1 MQSTELHLQLYYIDK
16 QVLVICTGSSGE
28 AYSIIEELK
37 VEELIRKSISIH
49 KQIDK
54 FFPEDEVP
62 TIQHESASDGTT
74 SLKDIDIDQKGV
86 SQTASNKLYDTKKT
100 KQHLLKNLKEL
111 GKILFKYTFQDQIL
125 DLLNV
130 AIGQAISSRSDVVL
144 RLMIA
149 SDFLN
154 IIPWELFHNND
165 NYLCHAYDVVR
176 HPFIQQP
183 VRRPMASD
191 GNLRLLFVGANPL
204 NDIYVKG
211 QIEAVEAAVKNEYSE
226 LEKLI
231 ENSTYKNIASGIYD
245 GVDILHFLAHGKCE
259 YDGDSLKYHFLVFS
273 EDEDK
278 RYDKMPVE
286 MLESFCRVNPMR
298 LVILSAC
305 RSDQAVIYKNRG
317 SIKKQIEKLDKA
329 NYQSMAHALIR
340 TGVPCVIGMSH
351 PISKLGAEIL
361 TRRFYR
367 TVVERKES
375 IYKAVRQV
383 RLELFA
389 HMDSLP
395 PSDWLTPVLYS
406 RDSEMI

>member
-1 MQSTELHLQLYYIDK
+1 MQNSELHLQLYYIDK
-16 QVLVICTGSSGE
+16 QILVICTGSSGE
-28 AYSIIEELK
+28 AYSIIEEPN

-54 FFPEDEVP
+54 FFPEDEVSRVQRENVNNF
-62 TIQHESASDGTT
+62 TNS
-74 SLKDIDIDQKGV
+74 KDIGGDKNDVTQRIPHKI
-86 SQTASNKLYDTKKT
+86 YDTKKT
-100 KQHLLKNLKEL
+100 RLNLRKSLKEL
-111 GKILFKYTFQDQIL
+111 GKVLFKSTFQDQIL

-130 AIGQAISSRSDVVL
+130 AIGQAISSKSDVVL

-154 IIPWELFHNND
+154 LIPWELFYND
-165 NYLCHAYDVVR
+165 DTYLCHVYDIVR

-183 VRRPMASD
+183 VRRPIPND
-191 GNLRLLFVGANPL
+191 GSTRLLFVGANPL

-211 QIEAVEAAVKNEYSE
+211 QIDAVEAAVKSEELGLRKLTEDATYS
-226 LEKLI
+226 K
-231 ENSTYKNIASGIYD
+231 IASGIYD

-259 YDGDSLKYHFLVFS
+259 YDNDSFKYHFLVFS

-278 RYDKMPVE
+278 KYDKMPVE

-305 RSDQAVIYKNRG
+305 RSDQAIIYRNSS
-317 SIKKQIEKLDKA
+317 SIQKQIEKLEKIH
-329 NYQSMAHALIR
+329 YQSMAHALIR

-351 PISKLGAEIL
+351 PISKMGAEIL

-389 HMDSLP
+389 HTDSLP

-406 RDSEMI
+406 RDSESI

>member
-16 QVLVICTGSSGE
+16 QILVICTGSSGE
-28 AYSIIEELK
+28 AYSIIEESK
-37 VEELIRKSISIH
+37 VEELIKKSISIH
-49 KQIDK
+49 KQIDR
-54 FFPEDEVP
+54 FFPEDEIS
-62 TIQHESASDGTT
+62 TIKHENSSDDMINIRDVEIG
-74 SLKDIDIDQKGV
+74 KRGV
-86 SQTASNKLYDTKKT
+86 SQTASSKIYDTKKT
-100 KQHLLKNLKEL
+100 RSHLLNNLRDL
-111 GKILFKYTFQDQIL
+111 GKILFKSTFQDQIL

-130 AIGQAISSRSDVVL
+130 AIGQAITSRSDVVI

-154 IIPWELFHNND
+154 IIPWELFHNDD
-165 NYLCHAYDVVR
+165 NYLCHMYDVVR

-183 VRRPMASD
+183 VRRPMTID
-191 GNLRLLFVGANPL
+191 GSVRLLFVGSNPL

-211 QIEAVEAAVKNEYSE
+211 QIEAVEAAIKDEYLE
-226 LEKLI
+226 LEKI
-231 ENSTYKNIASGIYD
+231 VENSTYNNIASGIYD

-259 YDGDSLKYHFLVFS
+259 YDGNSLKYHFLVFS
-273 EDEDK
+273 EDENK

-305 RSDQAVIYKNRG
+305 RSDQAVIYKSLG
-317 SIKKQIEKLDKA
+317 STKKQIEKLDKT

-367 TVVERKES
+367 TVVDRKES

-389 HMDSLP
+389 HTDSLP

>member
-1 MQSTELHLQLYYIDK
+1 MQNSELHLQLYYIDK
-16 QVLVICTGSSGE
+16 QILVICTGSSGE
-28 AYSIIEELK
+28 AYSIIEEPK

-54 FFPEDEVP
+54 FFPDDDVSK
-62 TIQHESASDGTT
+62 IQSETVNNFTNS
-74 SLKDIDIDQKGV
+74 KDVD
-86 SQTASNKLYDTKKT
+86 TNKNDSVQRTPCKIYDTKKT
-100 KQHLLKNLKEL
+100 RLNLLRSLKEL
-111 GKILFKYTFQDQIL
+111 GKVLFKSTFQDQIL

-130 AIGQAISSRSDVVL
+130 AIGQAISSKSDVVL

-154 IIPWELFHNND
+154 LIPWELFYND
-165 NYLCHAYDVVR
+165 DAYLCHLYDIVR

-183 VRRPMASD
+183 VRRPMHND
-191 GNLRLLFVGANPL
+191 GSTRLLFVGANPL

-211 QIEAVEAAVKNEYSE
+211 QIEAVESAVKSEVLVLRKLTEDATYS
-226 LEKLI
+226 K
-231 ENSTYKNIASGIYD
+231 IASGIYD

-259 YDGDSLKYHFLVFS
+259 YENDSFKYHFLVFS
-273 EDEDK
+273 EDENK
-278 RYDKMPVE
+278 KYDKMPVE

-305 RSDQAVIYKNRG
+305 RSDQAMIYRNSS
-317 SIKKQIEKLDKA
+317 SIRKQIERLEKIH
-329 NYQSMAHALIR
+329 YQSMAHALIR

-351 PISKLGAEIL
+351 PISKVGAEIL

-389 HMDSLP
+389 HTDSLP

-406 RDSEMI
+406 RDYESI

>member
-1 MQSTELHLQLYYIDK
+1 MQNSELHLQLYYIDK
-16 QVLVICTGSSGE
+16 QILVICTGSSGE
-28 AYSIIEELK
+28 AYSIIEEPN

-54 FFPEDEVP
+54 FFPEDEVSRVQRENVNNF
-62 TIQHESASDGTT
+62 TNS
-74 SLKDIDIDQKGV
+74 KDIGGDKNDVTQRIPHKI
-86 SQTASNKLYDTKKT
+86 YDTKKT
-100 KQHLLKNLKEL
+100 RLNLRKSLKEL
-111 GKILFKYTFQDQIL
+111 GKVLFKSTFQDQIL

-130 AIGQAISSRSDVVL
+130 AIGQAISSKSDVVL

-154 IIPWELFHNND
+154 LIPWELFYND
-165 NYLCHAYDVVR
+165 DTYLCHVYDIVR

-183 VRRPMASD
+183 VRRPIPND
-191 GNLRLLFVGANPL
+191 GSTRLLFVGANPL

-211 QIEAVEAAVKNEYSE
+211 QIDAVEATVKSEELGLRKLTEDATYS
-226 LEKLI
+226 K
-231 ENSTYKNIASGIYD
+231 IASGIYD

-259 YDGDSLKYHFLVFS
+259 YDNDSFKYHFLVFS

-278 RYDKMPVE
+278 KYDKMPVE

-305 RSDQAVIYKNRG
+305 RSDQAIIYRNSS
-317 SIKKQIEKLDKA
+317 SIQKQIEKLEKIH
-329 NYQSMAHALIR
+329 YQSMAHALIR

-351 PISKLGAEIL
+351 PISKMGAEIL

-389 HMDSLP
+389 HTDSLP

-406 RDSEMI
+406 RDSESI

>member
-1 MQSTELHLQLYYIDK
+1 MQNSELHLQLYYIDK
-16 QVLVICTGSSGE
+16 QILITCIGSSGE
-28 AYSIIEELK
+28 AYSIIEEAK

-49 KQIDK
+49 KQIDN
-54 FFPEDEVP
+54 FFPEDEVSK
-62 TIQHESASDGTT
+62 IQSENINNLTNS
-74 SLKDIDIDQKGV
+74 KDVDADKNNDIQRMPSKI
-86 SQTASNKLYDTKKT
+86 YDTKKSRLN
-100 KQHLLKNLKEL
+100 LLRSLKTL
-111 GKILFKYTFQDQIL
+111 GKVLFKFTFHDQIL

-130 AIGQAISSRSDVVL
+130 AIGQAISSKSDVVL

-154 IIPWELFHNND
+154 LIPWELFYND
-165 NYLCHAYDVVR
+165 DTYLCHVYDIVR

-183 VRRPMASD
+183 VRRPMPND
-191 GNLRLLFVGANPL
+191 GSTKLLFVGANPL

-211 QIEAVEAAVKNEYSE
+211 QIEAVEAAVES
-226 LEKLI
+226 EKLEI
-231 ENSTYKNIASGIYD
+231 IKLLDDATYSKIASGIYD

-259 YDGDSLKYHFLVFS
+259 YDNDSFKYHFLVFS

-305 RSDQAVIYKNRG
+305 RSDQAIIYRNSS
-317 SIKKQIEKLDKA
+317 SIQKKIEKLDKIH
-329 NYQSMAHALIR
+329 YQSMAHALIR

-351 PISKLGAEIL
+351 PISKVGAEIL
-361 TRRFYR
+361 ARRFYR
-367 TVVERKES
+367 TVIERKES

-389 HMDSLP
+389 HTDSLP

-406 RDSEMI
+406 RDSESI